1 VSTWLKASQAQ
12 FVKLLLGILAR
23 PSMEGQGTA
32 GGKRVPAGSKKACQ
46 AVSAAA
52 YKAVMQVVRGHPHF
66 RNEMFERL
74 VLQLLKTGHA
84 CPVNGV
90 ATTLLL
96 QDLAYADVRIQ
107 WLRNFT
113 AILERGKK
121 EAHDV
126 AASDSRGKAK
136 LQPVSKTMLLAGYH
150 VLMTGMPGLMPAEE
164 EDLTSRCWASAEVAS
179 LKLAEHRKAFSQC
192 WLTFL
197 TFPMPAE
204 HYKQILTVIHK
215 SIIPHMSR
223 PALLIDFLV
232 DSYNQGGVVSLL
244 ALNGLFTLMQKH
256 NLDYPNFYRQLYALF
271 DGEVMQVKYRS
282 RFFRMVDLFLS
293 ST

>member
-1 VSTWLKASQAQ
+1 MA
-12 FVKLLLGILAR
+12 
-23 PSMEGQGTA
+23 TA
-32 GGKRVPAGSKKACQ
+32 GPEGKARVPPRKKAALLACQ

-52 YKAVMQVVRGHPHF
+52 YKALMQVVRGHPHF
-66 RNEMFERL
+66 RNEIFERL

-84 CPVNGV
+84 CPANGV
-90 ATTLLL
+90 ATALLV
-96 QDLAYADVRIQ
+96 QDLRYADVRIQ
-107 WLRNFT
+107 WLRNVAT
-113 AILERGKK
+113 LLERGREVPQAGSGKSNSSTL
-121 EAHDV
+121 HH
-126 AASDSRGKAK
+126 KAK
-136 LQPVSKTMLLAGYH
+136 GPSVSPGMLQAAYH
-150 VLMTGMPGLMPAEE
+150 VLMTGMPGVMPSEE
-164 EDLTSRCWASAEVAS
+164 ADLTSSCWASADVAS

-192 WLTFL
+192 WLTLL
-197 TFPMPAE
+197 TFPMPGE
-204 HYKQILTVIHK
+204 HYKHILTVIHK
-215 SIIPHMSR
+215 AIIPHMSR

-256 NLDYPNFYRQLYALF
+256 NLDYPNFYRQLYALL